1 MKYFYT
7 LLFVIIIVACKR
19 GNHESEPNHINND
32 YKIESNN
39 QKGKCI
45 LNPVLQKTILHFLS
59 EENCFYTVCEEI
71 EGEEHVIDTLIKT
84 LSITFFKAADSNYFI
99 ITLSALPCDAIQFFY
114 SSTILPKVLCNNIVD
129 CDINNPAINKKM
141 FIYDYDNTESHF
153 LYLANK
159 SNDKIVKSE
168 TLRLVKKLEYAI
180 DDSFKYQT
188 FRYSVSNDIIII
200 NPVPLPK
207 EQ

>member
-1 MKYFYT
+1 M
-7 LLFVIIIVACKR
+7 
-19 GNHESEPNHINND
+19 
-32 YKIESNN
+32 
-39 QKGKCI
+39 
-45 LNPVLQKTILHFLS
+45 
-59 EENCFYTVCEEI
+59 
-71 EGEEHVIDTLIKT
+71 
-84 LSITFFKAADSNYFI
+84 SITFFKAADSNYFI

-180 DDSFKYQT
+180 DDSFKYQA
-188 FRYSVSNDIIII
+188 FRYFVSNDIIII